1 MFKTI
6 SINRPIRQGKRKIIG
21 KIIDSQ
27 KVNFSLGRP
36 EWQQDINSTSRIF
49 YDVKSLNDN
58 KVILNK
64 KYLKSNYSQVD
75 IQNYPIDNQFMT
87 SNLRDYKT
95 LSLKSDS
102 EVKSESELVKARM
115 KFIRSSHINLGEYNP
130 EKQSMYKYNYIP
142 PINQK
147 PRFNYD
153 KINFRY
159 NPYNI
164 HPITQKLIWKD
175 PKRMN
180 GFDYFNKD
188 KDKRY
193 RIYRNDSFINNDYTK
208 VYDPITNRYFIGTLR
223 KSSTIQ
229 L

>member
-6 SINRPIRQGKRKIIG
+6 SINQPIKQGKKKVN

-27 KVNFSLGRP
+27 KVNFSFGSP
-36 EWQQDINSTSRIF
+36 EWQQDIQSTSRIF
-49 YDVKSLNDN
+49 HDVKRLTDN
-58 KVILNK
+58 TMILDK
-64 KYLKSNYSQVD
+64 KYLKRNYSQVD
-75 IQNYPIDNQFMT
+75 IQNYPQDKPFMT
-87 SNLRDYKT
+87 SNMRDFKT
-95 LSLKSDS
+95 LNL
-102 EVKSESELVKARM
+102 KSESEIKSEFEFIKKKM
-115 KFIRSSHINLGEYNP
+115 KFIRSSHINLGEYKP
-130 EKQSMYKYNYIP
+130 EKKSMYNYNYIAP
-142 PINQK
+142 NNQRC
-147 PRFNYD
+147 RFNYN

-164 HPITQKLIWKD
+164 DPITQQFIWKN

-193 RIYRNDSFINNDYTK
+193 VIKRNDSFINTDYTK
-208 VYDPITNRYFIGTLR
+208 VYDPITNRYFPGTLG
-223 KSSTIQ
+223 KLPSIK

>member
-27 KVNFSLGRP
+27 KVNFSIGRP

-58 KVILNK
+58 KVVLDK

-95 LSLKSDS
+95 LSLKSD
-102 EVKSESELVKARM
+102 
-115 KFIRSSHINLGEYNP
+115 
-130 EKQSMYKYNYIP
+130 
-142 PINQK
+142 
-147 PRFNYD
+147 
-153 KINFRY
+153 
-159 NPYNI
+159 
-164 HPITQKLIWKD
+164 
-175 PKRMN
+175 
-180 GFDYFNKD
+180 
-188 KDKRY
+188 
-193 RIYRNDSFINNDYTK
+193 
-208 VYDPITNRYFIGTLR
+208 
-223 KSSTIQ
+223 
-229 L
+229 

>member
-6 SINRPIRQGKRKIIG
+6 SINQPIKQGKKRVN

-27 KVNFSLGRP
+27 KVNFSFGRP
-36 EWQQDINSTSRIF
+36 DWKQDIQSTSRIF
-49 YDVKSLNDN
+49 HDVKRLTDN
-58 KVILNK
+58 TMILDK
-64 KYLKSNYSQVD
+64 KYLKRNYSQVD
-75 IQNYPIDNQFMT
+75 IQNYPHDKPFMT
-87 SNLRDYKT
+87 SNMRDFKT
-95 LSLKSDS
+95 LNLKSDS
-102 EVKSESELVKARM
+102 EIKSEFEFIKKKM
-115 KFIRSSHINLGEYNP
+115 KFIRSSHINLGEYKP
-130 EKQSMYKYNYIP
+130 EKKSMYNYNYIAP
-142 PINQK
+142 NNQRC
-147 PRFNYD
+147 RFNYN

-164 HPITQKLIWKD
+164 DPITQQLIWKN

-193 RIYRNDSFINNDYTK
+193 VIKRNDSFINTDYTK
-208 VYDPITNRYFIGTLR
+208 VYDPITNRYFPGTLG
-223 KSSTIQ
+223 KLPSIK